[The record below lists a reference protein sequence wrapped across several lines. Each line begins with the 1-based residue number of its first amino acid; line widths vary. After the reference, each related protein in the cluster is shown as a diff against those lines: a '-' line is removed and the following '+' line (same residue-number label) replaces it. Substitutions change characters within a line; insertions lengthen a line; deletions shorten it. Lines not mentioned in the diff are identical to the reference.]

1 MGEWKRLF
9 YYLLLNVIVSAI
21 TTVAVLMVWDRM
33 HASEIDFRQLFSLN
47 SNEAVATSI
56 LPTRGA
62 PPPAVTQATGIQATS
77 QPLTPQATL
86 EITVAIP
93 QGTPTKSGE
102 VQVSEGAQVMIESIV
117 GAGDLLSERVM
128 VKRVGGDAELSLANW
143 QIKGNGKTYTFPQ
156 LALFKGG
163 GVNVHTIAGRDTV
176 IDLYWGMNEPAWK
189 SGSVVTLVDAQ
200 GNVQATYKIP

>member
-21 TTVAVLMVWDRM
+21 TTMAVLIVWDRM
-33 HASEIDFRQLFSLN
+33 HASEIDFMKLFSMN
-47 SNEAVATSI
+47 SNEPVAVSI

-62 PPPAVTQATGIQATS
+62 PLPAIS
-77 QPLTPQATL
+77 QTVEVQEIPPLTTQISPENTTNVPQVTS
-86 EITVAIP
+86 TS
-93 QGTPTKSGE
+93 SGQ

-128 VKRVGGDAELSLANW
+128 VKRVGGDNELSLANW

-156 LALFKGG
+156 LTLFKGG
-163 GVNVHTIAGRDTV
+163 GVNVHTSAGRDTV
-176 IDLYWGMNEPAWK
+176 IDLYWGMNEPSWK

-200 GNVQATYKIP
+200 GNVQTTYKIP